1 MRRFV
6 IIKSG
11 FEVVRNKN
19 EREFE
24 GDKNKQGVVNW
35 FAFFCKCV

>member
-1 MRRFV
+1 MRRYV

-24 GDKNKQGVVNW
+24 GDKIKTNKGL
-35 FAFFCKCV
+35 